1 MDTLYVHHSEYHG
14 LTMAMELIWR
24 PSTALMP
31 IYEVLGREGFSSARK
46 EKNRCGNEYVRTR
59 KGNARESLSVTV
71 RTRLFDSREPH
82 QGYNFK
88 PRGTVILFD
97 RKSSMVITLRT
108 NLRRKFSYCLNF
120 LFLKYLH

>member
-1 MDTLYVHHSEYHG
+1 MDTLYVHHSVYHG
-14 LTMAMELIWR
+14 LTVAMELIWR

-82 QGYNFK
+82 QGYH
-88 PRGTVILFD
+88 
-97 RKSSMVITLRT
+97 S
-108 NLRRKFSYCLNF
+108 
-120 LFLKYLH
+120 